1 MNHIKTLICIGLAAT
16 LGATA
21 WIATPTDA
29 EARSQSGML
38 GSARQSADVGC
49 FLEANGGVKQDFCAG
64 NKNWV
69 IPLVVD
75 NAGNHN
81 IRVMAQGSGSGVNNV
96 GCTAFS
102 FNSSGGVT
110 WGSFD
115 DTELNTGA
123 WEPLDVSV
131 NAQGWGGTYLM
142 CSMGP
147 DTRILHVN
155 YNGAL

>member
-1 MNHIKTLICIGLAAT
+1 MNHIKTLICMGIAAT

-38 GSARQSADVGC
+38 GSARQAADVGC
-49 FLEANGGVKQDFCAG
+49 FIEANGGVHQNACAG
-64 NKNWV
+64 NRSWV

-81 IRVMAQGSGSGVNNV
+81 IKILAKGSGNGVNKV
-96 GCTAFS
+96 GCKAWS
-102 FNSSGGVT
+102 FNSVGTVT
-110 WGSFD
+110 PGSYD
-115 DTELNTGA
+115 DTELNTND

-131 NAQGWGGTYLM
+131 YAQGWGGTHLM
-142 CSMGP
+142 CTMGP

-155 YNGAL
+155 YNTPL